1 MKSNLQYIMLV
12 LLMVMVSACKKDLLN
27 IENPNTPTTDV
38 FWKTEEDA
46 RRGVNS
52 IYAMFYKPALWSRWI
67 YFRLDLTSDEGFS
80 KSPWVELADWTR
92 FQYVNYNFGE
102 GNVFTWKDTYKA
114 IFRCNQV
121 LDNVPDIEFEN
132 QEDKDRILGQAKF
145 LRALHYYYAALL
157 WENVPLVLKSSQPDD
172 LPLQNTL
179 AEVWAQIETDLKEA
193 LDVLPVEWDAADV
206 GRPTK
211 GAVNAYLAR
220 TYMQQHK
227 WAEAKVALDYFFTGE
242 GGGKY
247 SLVANYQDNF
257 THTNEN
263 NSESVFEIQ
272 FSDVNKT
279 PEDGDGPSQIM
290 SSQRAQFF
298 APRSI
303 GWSDGQARYWMVDEF
318 KKEQTVAGH
327 LDPRLRYT
335 LFYPALEA
343 DFGDKI
349 YGRSWT
355 WDANEAWF
363 RKYARDYFRNNE
375 DYYAQNNYRLV
386 RYADILLLYAEV
398 LNELG
403 NTAEAVPYV
412 DQVRNRVGM
421 PAFAVHHADALQG
434 VDAFRERLKV
444 ERELELCGESVRWA
458 DLKRWGDLETPEKV
472 SVVAERDPDFNNFV
486 VGKHIRL
493 PLPQIEV
500 LNNPNLKQNAG
511 Y

>member
-1 MKSNLQYIMLV
+1 MKGLYTLLTTSFLV
-12 LLMVMVSACKKDLLN
+12 LLGSCKKDLLN

-38 FWKTEEDA
+38 FWKTEDDA
-46 RRGVNS
+46 QRGVNS

-121 LDNVPDIEFEN
+121 LDNVPNITFVDPVN
-132 QEDKDRILGQAKF
+132 KDRILGQAKF

-179 AEVWAQIETDLKEA
+179 AEVWAQVEKDLKEA
-193 LDVLPVEWDAADV
+193 LEVLPIEWDDNNV

-220 TYMQQHK
+220 VYMQQHK
-227 WAEAKVALDYFFTGE
+227 WTEAKQALDYFFTGE
-242 GGGKY
+242 GNGKY
-247 SLVANYQDNF
+247 SLVSSYHDNF
-257 THTNEN
+257 THTDEN

-279 PEDGDGPSQIM
+279 PEDADGPSQIM

-303 GWSDGQARYWMVDEF
+303 GWSDGQARYWIVEEF
-318 KKEQTVAGH
+318 KKEKTVDGKI
-327 LDPRLRYT
+327 DPRLRYT

-349 YGRSWT
+349 YGRSWA
-355 WDANEAWF
+355 WDADEAWF
-363 RKYARDYFRNNE
+363 RKYARDYYRDNE
-375 DYYAQNNYRLV
+375 DYYAQNNFRMV

-403 NTAEAVPYV
+403 STSEAITYV
-412 DQVRNRVGM
+412 DQVRNRVGL
-421 PAFAVHHADALQG
+421 PNLAVNHLTATQN
-434 VDAFRERLKV
+434 VSAFRERLKM

-458 DLKRWGDLETPEKV
+458 DLKRWGDLDEQERV
-472 SVVAERDPDFNNFV
+472 AGVAERDPDFKNFV

-493 PLPQIEV
+493 PIPQIEV

>member
-1 MKSNLQYIMLV
+1 MKGLHISLFIFFLV
-12 LLMVMVSACKKDLLN
+12 FFGSCKKDLLN

-38 FWKTEEDA
+38 FWKTEDDA
-46 RRGVNS
+46 QRGVNS

-102 GNVFTWKDTYKA
+102 GNAFTWKDTYKA
-114 IFRCNQV
+114 VFRCNQV
-121 LDNVPDIEFEN
+121 LDNVPNIEFAN
-132 QEDKDRILGQAKF
+132 QEDKDKILGQAKF

-172 LPLQNTL
+172 LPLQSNLT
-179 AEVWAQIETDLKEA
+179 EVWAQIEKDLKEA
-193 LDVLPVEWDAADV
+193 LEVLPVEWDDANL

-211 GAVNAYLAR
+211 GSVNAYLAR
-220 TYMQQHK
+220 MYMQQHK
-227 WAEAKVALDYFFTGE
+227 WAEAKIALDYFFTGE
-242 GGGKY
+242 GAGQY
-247 SLVANYQDNF
+247 SLVSNYQDNF

-279 PEDGDGPSQIM
+279 PEDADGPSQIM

-303 GWSDGQARYWMVDEF
+303 GWSDGQARYWIVDEF
-318 KKEQTVAGH
+318 KKEKTADGNI
-327 LDPRLRYT
+327 DPRLRYT

-343 DFGDKI
+343 DFGDKV
-349 YGRSWT
+349 YGRSWN
-355 WDANEAWF
+355 WDADEAWF

-375 DYYAQNNYRLV
+375 DYYAQNNFRLV
-386 RYADILLLYAEV
+386 RFSDILLLYAEV

-403 NTAEAVPYV
+403 STAEAIQYV
-412 DQVRNRVGM
+412 DQVRNRVGL
-421 PAFAVHHADALQG
+421 PALAVNHAEALAG
-434 VDAFRERLKV
+434 PDAFRERLKV

-458 DLKRWGDLETPEKV
+458 DLKRWGDLDEAGRVEN
-472 SVVAERDPDFNNFV
+472 VAKRDPDFKNFV